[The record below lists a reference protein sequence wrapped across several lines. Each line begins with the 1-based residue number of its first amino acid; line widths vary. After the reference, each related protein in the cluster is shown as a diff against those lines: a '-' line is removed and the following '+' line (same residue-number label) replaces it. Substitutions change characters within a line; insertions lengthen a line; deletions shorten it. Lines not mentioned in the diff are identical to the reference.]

1 MPEYSAVD
9 RSHHL
14 PLALKHHQRSSL
26 AFPACPE
33 APSSI
38 VAGNAR
44 LPPNA
49 IIVRRQHSGCLVSTI
64 INRCQHYPISPK
76 HHHRSSSAFPACP
89 QKPSSVVVSTS
100 GLPPKAIIGRCQHFP
115 PVPEVHHRLMTAL
128 PTCPPKAIIGRRQY
142 FLPVLCCLFAEKY
155 NIGEGEKC

>member
-26 AFPACPE
+26 AFPACPK

-89 QKPSSVVVSTS
+89 RKPSSIDDSIS
-100 GLPPKAIIGRCQHFP
+100 GLPRGPSSVDDSISRLPPRSIIGRW
-115 PVPEVHHRLMTAL
+115 
-128 PTCPPKAIIGRRQY
+128 QY
-142 FLPVLCCLFAEKY
+142 FLPVLSCLFAEKY
-155 NIGEGEKC
+155 NIGEGEECWNVDWIV

>member
-9 RSHHL
+9 RSHHF

-38 VAGNAR
+38 VGGNAR

-89 QKPSSVVVSTS
+89 RKPSSVVASTSGLSRSPSTVDDSISRLSRGPSSFVVSIS
-100 GLPPKAIIGRCQHFP
+100 GLPPKAII
-115 PVPEVHHRLMTAL
+115 V
-128 PTCPPKAIIGRRQY
+128 RRQY

-155 NIGEGEKC
+155 NIGEGEEC

>member
-89 QKPSSVVVSTS
+89 RKPSSVVVSTS
-100 GLPPKAIIGRCQHFP
+100 GLSRSPSTVDDSISRLSPKSIIDWWQHF
-115 PVPEVHHRLMTAL
+115 L
-128 PTCPPKAIIGRRQY
+128 PAPRSPSSVDDSISCLYSAACLPKNII
-142 FLPVLCCLFAEKY
+142 
-155 NIGEGEKC
+155 

>member
-89 QKPSSVVVSTS
+89 
-100 GLPPKAIIGRCQHFP
+100 
-115 PVPEVHHRLMTAL
+115 EVHHRSMTAFPACPEIHHRSMTAFPACPRGPSSIDDSTSYL
-128 PTCPPKAIIGRRQY
+128 PPKSINGR
-142 FLPVLCCLFAEKY
+142 
-155 NIGEGEKC
+155 